1 MADQA
6 YDLVLRGGTVLDG
19 SGAPGFVADVGV
31 RRGLIAAV
39 GPDLAAGREEI
50 DARGRLVTP
59 GFVDIHTHYDGQA
72 TWDARMTP
80 SSGHGVTTVVMGNC
94 GVGFAPCRPED
105 RDRLIR
111 LMEGVEDIPFP
122 VLTEGLPWTWESFP
136 DYLDALEARAFD
148 VDIGA
153 QLPHAALRVYVMGER
168 GANREPATPA
178 DIAAMAAI
186 AKRAVEAGALG
197 FSTSRTLNHRTSD
210 GQPTPTLTAG
220 EDELTGIALGLAAA
234 GKGVLQLVSDF
245 HPDGL
250 AELSMVR
257 RIVEASGRPL
267 SFSLVQS
274 PHSPNGWKAMLAGL
288 SAAVDAGLPMKAQV
302 CGRPVG
308 VLFGLELTLNPFSQ
322 NPVFGEIAKASLADK
337 VAALSD
343 PDFRAR
349 LLAYDGEA
357 AGPFTIRTLRA
368 WDNLFPMAAA
378 PDYEPTA
385 DMTVA
390 ARAAASGRDPAE
402 VALDVLLENG
412 GRGMLYNPFLNYAD
426 GSLDPSFA
434 MLNHRDTVPGLSD
447 GGAHVGMICD
457 GSFPTSNLVH
467 WTRDRTRGP
476 RIPVE
481 TMVAM
486 QTRDTAMTVGLMD
499 RGLIAPG
506 YRADL
511 NVIDYEGLS
520 LEAPRVA
527 YDLPAGGRRLT
538 QTARGY
544 VATIVAGTV
553 TYRDGEPTGALP
565 GRLVRGAQSA
575 PMALAAEEPT
585 PRSLRPASSATAGSA
600 ASPRPPPAGA

>member
-1 MADQA
+1 MADHA

-31 RRGLIAAV
+31 RRGLVAAV

-122 VLTEGLPWTWESFP
+122 VLTEGLPWNWESFP

-148 VDIGA
+148 VDVGA

-220 EDELTGIALGLAAA
+220 EDELTGIAMGLAAA

-250 AELSMVR
+250 AELAMVR

-274 PHSPNGWKAMLAGL
+274 PQSPNGWKAMLAGL

-322 NPVFGEIAKASLADK
+322 NPVFAEIAKAPLADK

-343 PDFRAR
+343 PGFRAR

-368 WDNLFPMAAA
+368 WDNLYLMDES

-390 ARAAASGRDPAE
+390 ARAAACGRDPAE
-402 VALDVLLENG
+402 VALDAMLRNG

-476 RIPVE
+476 RIALE

-486 QTRDTAMTVGLMD
+486 QTRDTAMTVGLLD

-538 QTARGY
+538 QKANGY

-575 PMALAAEEPT
+575 PMALAAE
-585 PRSLRPASSATAGSA
+585 
-600 ASPRPPPAGA
+600 